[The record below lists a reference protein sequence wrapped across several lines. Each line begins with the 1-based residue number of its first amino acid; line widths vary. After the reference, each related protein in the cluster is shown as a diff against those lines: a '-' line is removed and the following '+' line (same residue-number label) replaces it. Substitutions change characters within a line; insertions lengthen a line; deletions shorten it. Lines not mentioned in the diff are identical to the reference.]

1 MFVINATCNDC
12 RLEALNFGAL
22 NVVLNTWVFLGFF
35 TYEIWAEFKKSCG
48 NTADKHP
55 IIDDHTFALGINY
68 RKVRRSVLSVIGSL
82 LKFIAILLVTTVYY
96 I

>member
-22 NVVLNTWVFLGFF
+22 NVVFNTWIFLGFF

-48 NTADKHP
+48 NTAMEICILHGQVGEQHD
-55 IIDDHTFALGINY
+55 
-68 RKVRRSVLSVIGSL
+68 RKKQL
-82 LKFIAILLVTTVYY
+82 F
-96 I
+96 

>member
-22 NVVLNTWVFLGFF
+22 NVVFNTWVFLGFF

-48 NTADKHP
+48 NTAW
-55 IIDDHTFALGINY
+55 
-68 RKVRRSVLSVIGSL
+68 RRSAFTILFVGFFVKISSNSL
-82 LKFIAILLVTTVYY
+82 
-96 I
+96 

>member
-22 NVVLNTWVFLGFF
+22 NVVFNTWVFLGFF

-48 NTADKHP
+48 NTAAVTANDTVSKLYH
-55 IIDDHTFALGINY
+55 N
-68 RKVRRSVLSVIGSL
+68 KVNKYGRPW
-82 LKFIAILLVTTVYY
+82 
-96 I
+96 